1 MPQKKSSR
9 RLITP
14 LVLFSLAGW
23 ALWALGRD
31 EPSGVSAHTE
41 PDPDD
46 SREPGAPLARTAARE
61 RATWSKRRLATS
73 LAFVTL
79 FFAGAA
85 LSAGAGEE
93 FAKELEGEATTATST
108 GPEDAA
114 VPPEETPLH
123 GPAPEESPEPE
134 ETTATDDTA
143 SDGAAAPEESSE
155 PSSTEP
161 DGGQVD
167 DGGGQTGGGEQTG
180 DAGDQGGENQGAS
193 AGGEDSGGESNG
205 PGPAPNSGD
214 TDSGGGPSAP
224 ASGGS
229 SEKEPKPPAPP
240 HLDEGGAAPDPAP
253 EPEPTLV
260 PASAPTGPADL
271 DPEADAE
278 GSFATV
284 WLHRTLPDPTPP
296 AKRLDQLFA
305 ETLAHEAKE
314 AKVDWALVLGV
325 LRAEGFDGGS
335 MSTAVVRATADRLAE
350 LGAEQDAWR
359 ALLAYQ
365 GQTSFADS
373 ALALSRYNRA
383 VGLPALVSGLEAA
396 KPSLQQ
402 KLLNDERVS
411 IYEGGRLDVAMG
423 RTDVRVLVLLEYLA
437 ESHGQVTVSSLTTG
451 HRVYS
456 RPGVVSAHT
465 YGLAVDVA
473 ALEETSIAGHQEPNG
488 VTERAVRNI
497 LLLPA
502 ELQPR
507 QVISLL
513 GLGGASFPM
522 ANHWDHIHVGY

>member
-9 RLITP
+9 RLIAP
-14 LVLFSLAGW
+14 LLLFSLAGW

-31 EPSGVSAHTE
+31 EPSRASAQTE
-41 PDPDD
+41 PGPDD
-46 SREPGAPLARTAARE
+46 SREPVAPLARAAARE

-85 LSAGAGEE
+85 FSAGAGDELVDG
-93 FAKELEGEATTATST
+93 LEGETTAATST
-108 GPEDAA
+108 GMNAAQGKDESLELPADEPDEDANEQ
-114 VPPEETPLH
+114 PTEPNE
-123 GPAPEESPEPE
+123 PAEESGQ
-134 ETTATDDTA
+134 
-143 SDGAAAPEESSE
+143 DGES
-155 PSSTEP
+155 PDQPTEP
-161 DGGQVD
+161 NEPADESGQDGESPDQPTEPNEPAD
-167 DGGGQTGGGEQTG
+167 SGEPT
-180 DAGDQGGENQGAS
+180 DQPG
-193 AGGEDSGGESNG
+193 AGGESSGGND
-205 PGPAPNSGD
+205 P
-214 TDSGGGPSAP
+214 AP
-224 ASGGS
+224 ASGGTG
-229 SEKEPKPPAPP
+229 EKDDAEPVAPP
-240 HLDEGGAAPDPAP
+240 HLDEGGAAPDRVP

-271 DPEADAE
+271 DPEADAA

-296 AKRLDQLFA
+296 AGRLDQLFA

-335 MSTAVVRATADRLAE
+335 MSRTAVRATADRLAE

-359 ALLAYQ
+359 ALLAYE

-383 VGLPALVSGLEAA
+383 VGLEALVTGLQAA

-451 HRVYS
+451 HRIYS

-473 ALEETSIAGHQEPNG
+473 ALEETPIAGHQDPDG
-488 VTERAVRNI
+488 VTEEAVRNI

-522 ANHWDHIHVGY
+522 ADHWDHIHVGY

>member
-9 RLITP
+9 RLIAP
-14 LVLFSLAGW
+14 LLLFSLAGW
-23 ALWALGRD
+23 ALWALGRN
-31 EPSGVSAHTE
+31 EPPRVSAQAE
-41 PDPDD
+41 PGPDD
-46 SREPGAPLARTAARE
+46 SHEPATPVAGAAVRE

-85 LSAGAGEE
+85 FSAGAGDAVVE
-93 FAKELEGEATTATST
+93 ALEGETTAATST
-108 GPEDAA
+108 EEEVVEEAA
-114 VPPEETPLH
+114 VVEEASAEEAPAEEPPAEEPASTEET
-123 GPAPEESPEPE
+123 APEEEPAPAEGE
-134 ETTATDDTA
+134 EPA
-143 SDGAAAPEESSE
+143 GEEPAPAEGEDPAPAESEDPAQPTENGGESSGTDA
-155 PSSTEP
+155 PS
-161 DGGQVD
+161 
-167 DGGGQTGGGEQTG
+167 GGGEKD
-180 DAGDQGGENQGAS
+180 DAK
-193 AGGEDSGGESNG
+193 
-205 PGPAPNSGD
+205 PA
-214 TDSGGGPSAP
+214 
-224 ASGGS
+224 
-229 SEKEPKPPAPP
+229 APP
-240 HLDEGGAAPDPAP
+240 HLDEGGAAPAP
-253 EPEPTLV
+253 TPQYSLV
-260 PASAPTGPADL
+260 PAGAPAGPSEL
-271 DPEADAE
+271 DPEADAA

-305 ETLAHEAKE
+305 ETLADEAEE

-335 MSTAVVRATADRLAE
+335 MSTSAVRATADRLAE

-359 ALLAYQ
+359 ALLAYE

-383 VGLPALVSGLEAA
+383 VGLDALVSGLQAA
-396 KPSLQQ
+396 KPAFQQ

-451 HRVYS
+451 HRIYS

-473 ALEETSIAGHQEPNG
+473 ALEDTPIAGHQDPDG
-488 VTERAVRNI
+488 VTEEAVRNI

-522 ANHWDHIHVGY
+522 ADHWDHIHVGY